1 MSDGKKR
8 TPRQQVFISEYLK
21 CFNKAEAA
29 RRAGYSE
36 KTAREIG
43 RKLLTN
49 VDIKAEIDARLSEI
63 HMSADEALKLLAD
76 MGRGDIGD
84 LIDDN
89 GLLDLRVAREKG
101 MTKLLKKIKQKTVTR
116 IGKTDNDDDVEITE
130 IEFEMYDAQAAIEKV
145 LRVGG
150 KLKDNEITFNIGL
163 TPEEIAQ
170 KVAALMAVAEQR
182 KNGNG

>member
-1 MSDGKKR
+1 MSDKEKKKR
-8 TPRQQVFISEYLK
+8 TPKQQVFINEYLK

-49 VDIKAEIDARLSEI
+49 VDMKSEIDERLSEI
-63 HMSADEALKLLAD
+63 QMSADEALKLLSD

-89 GLLDLRVAREKG
+89 GLLDLHTARAKG
-101 MTKLLKKIKQKTVTR
+101 MTKLIKKIKQKTVTR
-116 IGKTDNDDDVEITE
+116 IGKTDDSDDVEITE
-130 IEFEMYDAQAAIEKV
+130 IEFEMYDAQAAIEKI
-145 LRVGG
+145 LRAGG
-150 KLKDNEITFNIGL
+150 KLKDERIEIVVTYENKRD
-163 TPEEIAQ
+163 TTNPA
-170 KVAALMAVAEQR
+170 
-182 KNGNG
+182 